1 MKIETMMSEK
11 NIHWIEWMIDTV
23 EVYIS
28 EFEDITTEII

>member
-23 EVYIS
+23 ELYIS